1 MHSRLRAP
9 RVFDPDPRAGTAS
22 PRIPRGRVPSPRSR
36 ARGVFVAM
44 STSAAAPTASPEEQ
58 AMVVDGVAPDA
69 HRRFFDE
76 MPWYAVPVAN
86 LCSDVNVEAWSGIT
100 VVFLLL
106 KFFAV
111 SALTNATVAA
121 LIVTVATLTALV
133 WFHVFVLVGSRSH
146 RALYDQVPFSKFLQ
160 TFWVGA
166 IVCPVGVYMVRAA
179 VGAAIALVPGVST
192 IASPSDVVSGGV
204 DEESEDAD
212 PGASR
217 LGAVGGGTSL
227 AVAFVV
233 AYVAAGFAEEAA
245 KYFGIARYYPP
256 DQLERD
262 AADGGSR
269 ASSRPRQ
276 SGCANP
282 AAGWLTP
289 RRDPRAVVYLAF
301 VVGLGFSFTE
311 NIQYGANVYAVATAW
326 GDAGNM
332 TMRQNVTI
340 DALMDPFTDYN
351 DGAAASAELAIR
363 ARARTWDAELEAPSL
378 AALASHVTS
387 RTAAGRVGRRFDPV
401 LVAREAGPFPRAPL
415 SLPATRDVAGAG
427 AGSSDD
433 HTAIVNGRRV
443 HIYQTEAAIEEAAR
457 NEQIAVE
464 GPESV
469 EVNVTVQRRPY
480 SESAKRA
487 AAMSVTLLRGLTPM
501 HAAWAGLTSTRFVRQ
516 LWLPTGDVGSG
527 LVDVL
532 RCISWSW
539 FYHGTF
545 DFAIM
550 AAPALIAAGADGRI
564 VIGLLTVGFA
574 TAAWSWVH
582 LTRATYGL
590 ETDLTR
596 AGLEATGEGLPRLG
610 LCTGDERRKCCCV
623 CMPCVGCLCPGVGEW
638 DRAESVKGYG
648 AA

>member
-1 MHSRLRAP
+1 
-9 RVFDPDPRAGTAS
+9 
-22 PRIPRGRVPSPRSR
+22 
-36 ARGVFVAM
+36 
-44 STSAAAPTASPEEQ
+44 
-58 AMVVDGVAPDA
+58 MVVDGVPPDA
-69 HRRFFDE
+69 HWRFFDE
-76 MPWYAVPVAN
+76 NPWYAIPVAN
-86 LCSDVNVEAWSGIT
+86 LCSDVNVEAWGAIT

-106 KFFAV
+106 KFFAI
-111 SALTNATVAA
+111 SAITNATVAA

-133 WFHVFVLVGSRSH
+133 WFHVFVLVGARSH
-146 RALYDQVPFSKFLQ
+146 RALYAQVPFSKFLQ

-166 IVCPVGVYMVRAA
+166 IVCPVGVYLVRAA

-192 IASPSDVVSGGV
+192 IASPADVVSGGA
-204 DEESEDAD
+204 DQESEASASD
-212 PGASR
+212 PSASQ
-217 LGAVGGGTSL
+217 LEVAGGGTSL

-269 ASSRPRQ
+269 RPSRRA
-276 SGCANP
+276 GCSNP

-326 GDAGNM
+326 GDAGNV
-332 TMRQNVTI
+332 TTRQNVTI
-340 DALMDPFTDYN
+340 DAVLDPFTDYG
-351 DGAAASAELAIR
+351 DAEATPAAELAIR
-363 ARARTWDAELEAPSL
+363 ARARTWDTELEAPSL
-378 AALASHVTS
+378 PALASHVTS
-387 RTAAGRVGRRFDPV
+387 RTAEGKMGRRFDPV
-401 LVAREAGPFPRAPL
+401 AVAREARSLRGASL
-415 SLPATRDVAGAG
+415 SPPAIRGVG
-427 AGSSDD
+427 DD
-433 HTAIVNGRRV
+433 ARVGESAMVRGRRV
-443 HIYQTEAAIEEAAR
+443 HIYRSEAAIEEAAR
-457 NEQIAVE
+457 NEAIAVE

-469 EVNVTVQRRPY
+469 EMNVTFRRRPY
-480 SESAKRA
+480 GESAKRA
-487 AAMSVTLLRGLTPM
+487 AAASVTFLRGLAPM
-501 HAAWAGLTSTRFVRQ
+501 HAAWAGLTSTRYVRQ
-516 LWLPTGDVGSG
+516 LWLPTGGVGSG
-527 LVDVL
+527 RVDVL

-550 AAPALIAAGADGRI
+550 AAPALVAAGANEGL
-564 VIGLLTVGFA
+564 VFGLLTVGFS

-610 LCTGDERRKCCCV
+610 LCTGDERRRCLCACS
-623 CMPCVGCLCPGVGEW
+623 PCAGCLCPGMEEW
-638 DRAESVKGYG
+638 DDAKPAKEYG